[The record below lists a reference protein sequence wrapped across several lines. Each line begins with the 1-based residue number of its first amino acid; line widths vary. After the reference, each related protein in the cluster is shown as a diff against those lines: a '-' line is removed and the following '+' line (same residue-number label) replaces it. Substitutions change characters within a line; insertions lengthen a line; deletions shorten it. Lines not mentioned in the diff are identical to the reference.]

1 MKVARTGFVAAFL
14 VAAATFASGNAF
26 AQGICGDCGAQVA
39 GPKIDQA
46 IRKVAQ
52 EMGLERTVGL
62 LIGEIGTVEY
72 VANGTMV
79 DLEAATL
86 GAAVP
91 VSRFTYNVNMR
102 LHASRLDFQSGN
114 ARTIRVV
121 KDGKAWNETWSA
133 DGKKL
138 ATMTVGADVAA
149 VRTQLQLF
157 QPQVFITAAAFAS
170 GKMCFTLEV
179 KDCTDATATVGQENG
194 KTVITLNKDGNT
206 YKGTVS
212 ATNRIQSVE
221 GMIKL
226 PSGTKRLVATY
237 PSWRAGEVAEV
248 PHDVAT
254 GAKALDK
261 FHSGVYW
268 PEKITWDLDGARV
281 LDLTVTEGWNNPYT
295 AYLDPEVL
303 AQIK

>member
-1 MKVARTGFVAAFL
+1 MQSRGMRLLAAF
-14 VAAATFASGNAF
+14 VTVVGVEVGGSAF

-52 EMGLERTVGL
+52 EMGLERTIGL

-86 GAAVP
+86 GQPVP
-91 VSRFTYNVNMR
+91 VSKYVYNVNMR
-102 LHASRLDFQSGN
+102 LHASRLDTLSGN
-114 ARTIRVV
+114 TRSIRVV
-121 KDGKAWNETWSA
+121 KDGKGWNETWSA

-138 ATMTVGADVAA
+138 TTTPVAADIAA
-149 VRTQLQLF
+149 VRAQLQLF

-170 GKMCFTLEV
+170 GKQCFTMET
-179 KDCTDATATVGQENG
+179 KECADATATVSQEGG
-194 KTVITLNKDGNT
+194 KTVITLNRDGNT

-212 ATNRIQSVE
+212 ATNRIASIE
-221 GMIKL
+221 GTVKL
-226 PSGTKRLVATY
+226 PSGTKRLLANY
-237 PSWRAGEVAEV
+237 PSWRAGEKAEV

-254 GAKALDK
+254 GANALDK

-268 PEKITWDLDGARV
+268 PEKITWDLDGTRV

-303 AQIK
+303 AQLK